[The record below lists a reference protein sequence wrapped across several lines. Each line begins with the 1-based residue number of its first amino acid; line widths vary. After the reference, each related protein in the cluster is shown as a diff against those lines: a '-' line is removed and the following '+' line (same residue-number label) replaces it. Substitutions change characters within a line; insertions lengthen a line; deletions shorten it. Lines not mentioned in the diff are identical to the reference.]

1 MRIVFC
7 GDVVGKPGRKVIEEW
22 IPRLRQ
28 EYSLDFVVVNG
39 ENAAHGFGLTTKIC
53 EDFWDLGVDIITTG
67 NHCWDQKEII
77 PFIQNNPRL
86 LRPINFPV
94 GTPGKGWGIF
104 TNKAGKTLAVGQA
117 MGRLF
122 MEALDD
128 PFSAMLGF
136 INQCR
141 LGDNVSAA
149 IVDFHAEA
157 SSEKTALAN
166 FLDGKIS
173 LLAGTHTH
181 IPTADARI
189 LSGGT
194 GFISDVG
201 MCGDY
206 DSVIGM
212 RKEAAIS
219 KFLRKVPNEKLE
231 PADGEGTLCAVF
243 LETDD
248 NTGLATQI
256 RPLRLGG
263 VIGEKNLRSLA

>member
-1 MRIVFC
+1 MFC
-7 GDVVGKPGRKVIEEW
+7 GDVVGRPGRKVIEEW
-22 IPRLRQ
+22 IPKLKQ
-28 EYSLDFVVVNG
+28 DYVLDFIVVNG

-53 EDFWDLGVDIITTG
+53 EDFWNLGVDVITTG

-77 PFIQNNPRL
+77 PFIQTNPRL
-86 LRPINFPV
+86 LRPVNFPV

-104 TNKAGKTLAVGQA
+104 TSASGHKIAVGQA

-141 LGDNVSAA
+141 LGDNVNAV
-149 IVDFHAEA
+149 ILDFHAEA
-157 SSEKTALAN
+157 SSEKTAMAN

-181 IPTADARI
+181 VPTADARI
-189 LSGGT
+189 LPNGT
-194 GFISDVG
+194 AFISDVG

-212 RKEAAIS
+212 RKEAAIG
-219 KFLRKVPNEKLE
+219 KFLRKVPNERLE
-231 PADGEGTLCAVF
+231 PAEGEGTLCAVIV
-243 LETDD
+243 EIEDK
-248 NTGLATQI
+248 TGLATKIKQ
-256 RPLRLGG
+256 LKLGG
-263 VIGEKNLRSLA
+263 VIGEQAA